1 MDKILK
7 IEFKAIKNGHE
18 FCFHVPF
25 GVVSYDDASDV
36 LKEISLELEQMRE
49 EERKK
54 QEIAQGEIDGG
65 V

>member
-7 IEFKAIKNGHE
+7 IEFKSTKNGHE
-18 FCFHVPF
+18 FCFYVSF
-25 GVVSYDDASDV
+25 GVVSYDDAVDV

-54 QEIAQGEIDGG
+54 QEKAQGDIDGG